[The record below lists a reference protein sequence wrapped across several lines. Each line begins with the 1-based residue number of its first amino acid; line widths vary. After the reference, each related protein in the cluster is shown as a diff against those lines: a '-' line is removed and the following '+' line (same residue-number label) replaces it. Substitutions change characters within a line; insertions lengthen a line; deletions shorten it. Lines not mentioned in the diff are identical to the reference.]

1 LQQPHWGNALRSC
14 LFYLDLISLGAD
26 VIISKL
32 LKKSAQKALDAKA
45 FTPNKG
51 VDETT
56 YNY

>member
-26 VIISKL
+26 VIISKR